1 MNKKIPPLTLAG
13 HQPVKRNHRN
23 GYSFSHHGDR
33 QLITI
38 RKDECMVNFGRIGV
52 REGKRLKKMNEDVT
66 GAKEG
71 DQEREK
77 KTDR

>member
-1 MNKKIPPLTLAG
+1 MNKKIPHLTLAG

-33 QLITI
+33 QLKRIS
-38 RKDECMVNFGRIGV
+38 KDECTVNFGRIGE
-52 REGKRLKKMNEDVT
+52 REGKKLKKMNEDVT

-71 DQEREK
+71 EQEREIEK
-77 KTDR
+77 NR